1 MHENTTRHNEANQ
14 EKRKQV
20 GNTAKI
26 IKRKKVIKTKNYQ
39 NKTKK
44 KTVPTTMTKQK
55 IFYPS
60 TGRLLF

>member
-26 IKRKKVIKTKNYQ
+26 IKRKKVIKLKTTKI
-39 NKTKK
+39 
-44 KTVPTTMTKQK
+44 KQRK
-55 IFYPS
+55 RQCQPQ
-60 TGRLLF
+60 